1 MQYLFPF
8 FSRNDTY
15 FFTKVSVL
23 ADGAPWACVRGK
35 RHYRCWFSYSSTYS
49 AVYFLCFCSSD
60 TQRINQKHL
69 IQVHQWLVL
78 ALALPVSVLPFY
90 FVDISNMNTKL
101 MKQSNL
107 SKQRVVAQRNTL
119 PYPCRYSRGCS
130 SEDLLVQKTRAR
142 RIFELG
148 MNKKKEEKWGLNKNK
163 IPKIMENNIRRKI
176 IFKKLKFSGV
186 CICSILSGFM

>member
-1 MQYLFPF
+1 MQYLFWF

-15 FFTKVSVL
+15 FFTKMSVL
-23 ADGAPWACVRGK
+23 ADGALWACVRGK
-35 RHYRCWFSYSSTYS
+35 KHYRCWFSYSSTYS
-49 AVYFLCFCSSD
+49 AVSFLCFCSSD

-90 FVDISNMNTKL
+90 FVDISNMNTKQ

-107 SKQRVVAQRNTL
+107 SKQRVVVQRNTL
-119 PYPCRYSRGCS
+119 PYP
-130 SEDLLVQKTRAR
+130 VQILQRMQFRRPARPKDPRAQDFRIGDKQEER
-142 RIFELG
+142 REMG
-148 MNKKKEEKWGLNKNK
+148 VEKNK

-176 IFKKLKFSGV
+176 ILKN
-186 CICSILSGFM
+186 